1 MSNFRTA
8 PLPPMPKPGDSP
20 PSDSP
25 PSDSPPSDEHGTLR
39 RPRGTLVLSE
49 DAHPL
54 SHRPTEH
61 DPRSAAERGK
71 QAGKTP
77 LTGKVLANKYEL
89 QTRLGVGG
97 MGEVYRATHLTL
109 GVEVA
114 VKIMHPQVAIID
126 EYTRRFRREAHAASL
141 LHHRNVVRVTDF
153 GEEQGL
159 LYLVMELLRGESGAQ
174 WLHRSMIPP
183 PLEEVAHVLSQV
195 LDAFEAAHSAGIV
208 HRDLKPENV
217 FLAIE
222 DDGKRIVKVV
232 DFGLAHVDDYRDSGP
247 TLTRQDIVSGT
258 PEYMSPEQCR
268 SLAVGAS
275 TDIYAIGC
283 LLTEMLQLQP
293 PFVGNAVEVMT
304 QQMFVPAPP
313 LRRASTV
320 PPVPPLLERLRL
332 SLLAKHPEQRPQSI
346 AEVKRLLE
354 EAMSEEAAA
363 QRFPGRKPDAV
374 GRGELH
380 GPMLSG
386 PPGALSGPPGALS
399 GRPLA
404 GLSIGI
410 VRLTSREDGLGASC
424 TTGLSAQG
432 IQWTEPFGGDGTSV
446 PYQAVVLDAGGD
458 VEAAAAWLGEKG
470 LSVPVVVC
478 LDDVT
483 TERMNTL
490 IAAGAKDIVPYPV
503 TSDIVAKK
511 VKRAAR
517 NR

>member
-61 DPRSAAERGK
+61 DPRSAAERGR

-346 AEVKRLLE
+346 DHG
-354 EAMSEEAAA
+354 EA
-363 QRFPGRKPDAV
+363 DAV
-374 GRGELH
+374 PAYVLVG
-380 GPMLSG
+380 
-386 PPGALSGPPGALS
+386 GA
-399 GRPLA
+399 
-404 GLSIGI
+404 
-410 VRLTSREDGLGASC
+410 VVEDGGRVLLRQRRLGERA
-424 TTGLSAQG
+424 
-432 IQWTEPFGGDGTSV
+432 PFGVEKGD
-446 PYQAVVLDAGGD
+446 PAPVVLDRGGAAFFED
-458 VEAAAAWLGEKG
+458 DVDPPAMPGDVLVERIGQKAPEHVVEAA
-470 LSVPVVVC
+470 PVA
-478 LDDVT
+478 DVSD
-483 TERMNTL
+483 ERL
-490 IAAGAKDIVPYPV
+490 RPQPDRP
-503 TSDIVAKK
+503 
-511 VKRAAR
+511 AR
-517 NR
+517 TRKLHHAS